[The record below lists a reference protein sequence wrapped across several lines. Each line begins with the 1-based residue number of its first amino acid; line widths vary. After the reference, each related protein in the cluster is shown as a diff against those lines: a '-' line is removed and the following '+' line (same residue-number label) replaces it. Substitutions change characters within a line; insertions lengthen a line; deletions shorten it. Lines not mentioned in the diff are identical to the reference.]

1 MKMLIVGGVVRTQ
14 LERLSMWRLH
24 VLPHP
29 HRLSFLVSSGWSVR
43 LEKSGVL
50 VSHDKSLLFGL

>member
-1 MKMLIVGGVVRTQ
+1 MKMLIVGKCGEGGGVVRTQ

-43 LEKSGVL
+43 LEKIACVT
-50 VSHDKSLLFGL
+50 